1 MAHFD
6 LFAQTLLSLRNVF
19 TKNELRIFHQLEQGL
34 IDFLVNV
41 LLRQTQS
48 VIYSKIRE
56 NSFFVKTSIEQ
67 LIKWQFQYSFE

>member
-1 MAHFD
+1 MFS
-6 LFAQTLLSLRNVF
+6 QKTNY
-19 TKNELRIFHQLEQGL
+19 ELRIFHQLEQGL
-34 IDFLVNV
+34 IDFLVIV